1 MCYHLLYSSF
11 PTACHKRHFPLYKPS
26 SVVHHYNR
34 NGPEPVKAQ
43 QAGWADVTI
52 REMTVSMRSDEMR
65 SDSKYPD
72 LDYLLF
78 QILLERSVTF
88 YRVFTIPS

>member
-1 MCYHLLYSSF
+1 M
-11 PTACHKRHFPLYKPS
+11 
-26 SVVHHYNR
+26 VHHYNR
-34 NGPEPVKAQ
+34 NGPEPVKAW
-43 QAGWADVTI
+43 QAGRADATA

-78 QILLERSVTF
+78 QTLLERSVTF

>member
-1 MCYHLLYSSF
+1 M
-11 PTACHKRHFPLYKPS
+11 
-26 SVVHHYNR
+26 VHHYNR